1 MTDQKDN
8 AFGFEEE
15 GFGEEEF
22 TIEESV
28 PLAAPDAEMTGDVA
42 EEFAAEVEGGA
53 EPRKSS
59 MTRILL
65 LVLLL
70 LVAGGGYFFFSTEAP
85 ESGGAAVKT
94 AKQPI
99 SLPAKLSVKP
109 APTPVPAVAEPSVPA
124 PIPPAA
130 VTEPA
135 TKPVA
140 KTATAASKPE
150 SSKPEAETAAAP
162 VKLAT
167 APVKVEPTPVVAKP
181 TPVVIVPT
189 PAPAAPQGDY
199 SVRVGAYLLQSNLM
213 NAQKMADQTGY
224 LSQVEEA
231 RKLTKMTRLLYGRF
245 SPAEATTKLAEL
257 RERSPAAFKVAEGA
271 RIAIYAGSYTS
282 LDKARR
288 YADHLYEKGVVLEEV
303 AVEVPIPLY
312 ILKLGPF
319 NERAAAEQAAKKAE
333 AAGLPAQVV
342 KKPVQ

>member
-8 AFGFEEE
+8 EFGFEEA

-42 EEFAAEVEGGA
+42 EEFAAEIEGGA

-70 LVAGGGYFFFSTEAP
+70 LVAGGGYFFFATEAP
-85 ESGGAAVKT
+85 EPGGAAVKT

-99 SLPAKLSVKP
+99 SLPAKLSAK
-109 APTPVPAVAEPSVPA
+109 PVPAKAPAATEPSVPA
-124 PIPPAA
+124 PTPPAEA
-130 VTEPA
+130 TEA
-135 TKPVA
+135 AANPVA
-140 KTATAASKPE
+140 KTAAASKPE
-150 SSKPEAETAAAP
+150 LSMPDAETAVAP
-162 VKLAT
+162 AKVAT
-167 APVKVEPTPVVAKP
+167 APVVAKP
-181 TPVVIVPT
+181 APVAAKPTPV
-189 PAPAAPQGDY
+189 PAARQGDY
-199 SVRVGAYLLQSNLM
+199 SVRVGAYLLQSNLK

-224 LSQVEEA
+224 PSRIEEA

-245 SPAEATTKLAEL
+245 PPVDAASKLAEL
-257 RERSPAAFKVAEGA
+257 REQSPAAFE
-271 RIAIYAGSYTS
+271 IANGGQIALYAGSYTS

-288 YADHLYEKGVVLEEV
+288 YADLLYEKGVVLEEE

-319 NERAAAEQAAKKAE
+319 SDRAAAEQAATKAE
-333 AAGLPAQVV
+333 AVGLPAQVV